1 MKQFKDSK
9 VFQILKER
17 WSGKDMEVYF
27 EDKGKEYLEKLRR
40 ELKK

>member
-1 MKQFKDSK
+1 MTQFKNSK
-9 VFQILKER
+9 VFQILKKR

-27 EDKGKEYLEKLRR
+27 EDKSKEYLEKLKR